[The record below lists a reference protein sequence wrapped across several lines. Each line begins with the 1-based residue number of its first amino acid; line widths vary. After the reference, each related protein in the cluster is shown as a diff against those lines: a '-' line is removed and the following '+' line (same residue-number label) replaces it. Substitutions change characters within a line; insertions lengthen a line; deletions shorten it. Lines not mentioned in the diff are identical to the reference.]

1 MISAFRTSILLLLT
15 TISLACQRDP
25 APTFSEFVDRYLDDF
40 ASRHPSIAAGNGLH
54 QHDDLLDDYSAA
66 GISSEIAAL
75 KRDAETLA
83 AFDTTTLTPDER
95 VDRLIL
101 LGIIDGWLLEQ
112 ETLQNWK
119 RNPMLYASALS
130 DGVHNLM
137 AMESDPAPVR
147 MRRIISKLAE
157 VPDLLTAAR
166 ANLAN
171 PPRLLAERGA
181 AMMGG
186 AVDMLGRDLDLAF
199 ASDSNVALR
208 DSLRVAA
215 DAAIPIISQYVDWLT
230 TDVIPNA
237 TGEIAIG
244 AENVARRYRAEDMI
258 DTPLDTMLAIGEREL
273 VVAQQEFRDAAA
285 KLAPGRD
292 PVAVW
297 REVRRNHPQPGGVVA
312 ATRVIVDSLAAFVE
326 RKGIASLPANERVI
340 VEPALPFDIGFASM
354 HASPP
359 LEKTPVRSVYYIT
372 EPPLDMPKAEADAWL
387 ERYNYASLENTSA
400 HEAIPGHWLHSVYM
414 RRTPGKVR
422 RIWIGLNPFPQ
433 PSSGQDG
440 WAHYAEQMILDE
452 GFADNDP
459 RYRLAQLSDAL
470 TRICRLAVGHS
481 RALEA
486 MEPRGCAAL
495 LRGAR
500 VRFGAGGEARGR
512 ARSLRSDVRRV
523 FPGEARI
530 PQASRGLPG
539 EDGRAVQPA
548 RIPRAS
554 DVERDRTDSRPPDAH
569 AAGRHR
575 SDHPVGVLFANGCC
589 TGCATFWR
597 LALGAWRLALGAI
610 SVSLSSDRPSSA
622 GVPSARRS
630 LPPVPVRRQIAGR
643 RERHPRAVRIQ

>member
-1 MISAFRTSILLLLT
+1 MTRTRRVL
-15 TISLACQRDP
+15 TISLCLT
-25 APTFSEFVDRYLDDF
+25 TFAIGCVRESTHSFGEFVDRYLDDF
-40 ASRHPSIAAGNGLH
+40 ARRHPSIAAGNGLH
-54 QHDDLLDDYSAA
+54 QHDDRLDDFSATA
-66 GISSEIAAL
+66 IAEEIVAL
-75 KRDAETLA
+75 KRDSQTLA

-101 LGIIDGWLLEQ
+101 LGVIDGWLLEQ

-137 AMESDPAPVR
+137 AMESDAAPVR
-147 MRRIISKLAE
+147 MRRIISKLQQA
-157 VPDLLTAAR
+157 PDLLAAAR
-166 ANLAN
+166 ANLTN

-181 AMMGG
+181 AMTRG

-208 DSLRVAA
+208 DSLRGAA
-215 DAAIPIISQYVDWLT
+215 DVAIPLITAYVDWLER
-230 TDVIPNA
+230 DVIPNA

-244 AENVARRYRAEDMI
+244 AENVARRYLGEDLI
-258 DTPLDTMLAIGEREL
+258 DAPLDTLLAIGEREL
-273 VVAQQEFRDAAA
+273 VVAQQEFREAAA

-292 PVAVW
+292 PLAVW

-359 LEKTPVRSVYYIT
+359 LETTPVRSVYYIT

-470 TRICRLAVGHS
+470 TRICRLLSGIRVHSKQWTLEDAQRCFEERAYVAAPAAKREAERAVYDPTYGGYFLGKRGFLKL
-481 RALEA
+481 RADYQA
-486 MEPRGCAAL
+486 KMGAQFN
-495 LRGAR
+495 LREFHER
-500 VRFGAGGEARGR
+500 VMSNGIAPIR
-512 ARSLRSDVRRV
+512 AHRMLM
-523 FPGEARI
+523 
-530 PQASRGLPG
+530 LPG
-539 EDGRAVQPA
+539 DTGAVI
-548 RIPRAS
+548 R
-554 DVERDRTDSRPPDAH
+554 
-569 AAGRHR
+569 
-575 SDHPVGVLFANGCC
+575 
-589 TGCATFWR
+589 
-597 LALGAWRLALGAI
+597 
-610 SVSLSSDRPSSA
+610 
-622 GVPSARRS
+622 
-630 LPPVPVRRQIAGR
+630 
-643 RERHPRAVRIQ
+643 